1 MLLFISHNYFL
12 IRQRFL
18 KNMAVNSLIIQAQAT
33 IANNWPI
40 SYSFVYEGL
49 FTNSLF
55 EFYINTT
62 TGMITL
68 NKPLSL
74 SVATLRE
81 VIKFNIKMN

>member
-1 MLLFISHNYFL
+1 
-12 IRQRFL
+12 
-18 KNMAVNSLIIQAQAT
+18 MAVNSLIIQAQAT
-33 IANNWPI
+33 IANDWPI

-49 FTNSLF
+49 FTSSLF

-68 NKPLSL
+68 KKPLSL

-81 VIKFNIKMN
+81 VITFYIKMK